1 MPLSLRR
8 LARATAGA
16 TAIALA
22 AAMACGAALAA
33 GPDQALLDA
42 ARAAQPAVVQS
53 LKDMVT
59 IESGSADMQGLARM
73 ADYTSQRLQALG
85 AKVERLPLTTSAAPM
100 VKATLTGTGKRRIML
115 IGHMD
120 TVYPAGIL
128 ASQPIREDGNRLYGP
143 GIADDKG
150 GLAVILHS
158 LEILKAQGW
167 KDYAQITVLLNPDEE
182 IGSLGSGETIATL
195 AAQHDVV
202 LSCEPNV
209 AKSVAKS
216 ESLLLAAAGTAT
228 ATMQVKGRSSHA
240 GAAPELGRNALL
252 ELAYQMQETRD
263 LAKTI
268 PGAQMNWTQA
278 RTTGPLNQIP
288 ETATAVGDV
297 RVTAGGAAQKLQA
310 ALQQKVDA
318 GHLIPD
324 TKTTIA
330 MEEGRPAFV
339 ADTRSKEL
347 AARAQQIY
355 AEMDG
360 RSLILMP
367 GTGGGTDAGFA
378 GRSGKAVVLESFGL
392 SGFGYHARDEY
403 VELDSIV
410 PRLYLMTR
418 MLQEIGKH

>member
-1 MPLSLRR
+1 MPHPLRR
-8 LARATAGA
+8 LALAAAAALTLAGHA
-16 TAIALA
+16 ALA
-22 AAMACGAALAA
+22 AAPGA
-33 GPDQALLDA
+33 PDAALLDA
-42 ARAAQPAVVQS
+42 ARAVQPAVVQS
-53 LKDMVT
+53 LKDMVS
-59 IESGSADMQGLARM
+59 IESGSANIEGLTRM
-73 ADYTSQRLQALG
+73 ADYTSRRLQALG
-85 AKVERLPLTTSAAPM
+85 AKVERLPMKTSAAPM
-100 VKATLTGTGKRRIML
+100 VKATLTGTGKRKIML

-128 ASQPIREDGNRLYGP
+128 ATQPLREDGNRLYGP

-182 IGSLGSGETIATL
+182 IGSGGSGDTIAAL

-228 ATMQVKGRSSHA
+228 ATMQVKGRASHA

-252 ELAYQMQETRD
+252 ELAYQMQQTRD
-263 LAKTI
+263 VASTV

-278 RTTGPLNQIP
+278 KTTGPLNQIP
-288 ETATAVGDV
+288 ESASAVGDV
-297 RVTAGGAAQKLQA
+297 RVTAPGAAQKLQA
-310 ALQQKVDA
+310 ALQEKVA
-318 GHLIPD
+318 SGHLIPD
-324 TKTTIA
+324 TQTSVA
-330 MEEGRPAFV
+330 MEEGRPAYV
-339 ADTRSKEL
+339 ADARSKQL

-355 AEMDG
+355 AELDN
-360 RSLILMP
+360 RSLILIP
-367 GTGGGTDAGFA
+367 GTGGGTDAGYA
-378 GRSGKAVVLESFGL
+378 GQSGKAVVLESFGL

-418 MLQEIGKH
+418 LLQDIGKQ

>member
-8 LARATAGA
+8 LARATAI
-16 TAIALA
+16 AIAA
-22 AAMACGAALAA
+22 TTACGGVLAA

-59 IESGSADMQGLARM
+59 IESGSANIQGLNRM
-73 ADYTSQRLQALG
+73 ADFTSQRLQAMG
-85 AKVERLPLTTSAAPM
+85 AKVERLSMTTSAAPM
-100 VKATLTGTGKRRIML
+100 VKATLTGTGKRKIML

-182 IGSLGSGETIATL
+182 IGSQGSGETIATL

-209 AKSVAKS
+209 AKAVAKS

-228 ATMQVKGRSSHA
+228 ATMEVKGRASHA

-252 ELAYQMQETRD
+252 ELAYQMQQTRD
-263 LAKTI
+263 LAKTV

-278 RTTGPLNQIP
+278 KTTGPLNQIP
-288 ETATAVGDV
+288 ETASAVGDV
-297 RVTAGGAAQKLQA
+297 RVTAGGAAQKLQT
-310 ALQQKVDA
+310 ALQEKVNS

-324 TKTTIA
+324 TKTSIA
-330 MEEGRPAFV
+330 MEEGRPAYV
-339 ADTRSKEL
+339 ADARSKEL

-360 RSLILMP
+360 RPLILIP

-418 MLQEIGKH
+418 ILQEIGKN

>member
-1 MPLSLRR
+1 MPLSLRH
-8 LARATAGA
+8 LAIAAAAAVACHG
-16 TAIALA
+16 ALA
-22 AAMACGAALAA
+22 AQAE
-33 GPDQALLDA
+33 PALLDA

-53 LKDMVT
+53 LKDMVS
-59 IESGSADMQGLARM
+59 IESGSANIAGLTRM
-73 ADYTSQRLQALG
+73 ADYVTQRLQAAG
-85 AKVERLPLTTSAAPM
+85 AKVERLPMTTSAAPM

-128 ASQPIREDGNRLYGP
+128 ATQPIREDGNRLYGP

-150 GLAVILHS
+150 GLAVILHA
-158 LEILKAQGW
+158 LDILKAQGW

-182 IGSLGSGETIATL
+182 IGSQGSGETIATL

-228 ATMQVKGRSSHA
+228 ATMQVKGRASHA

-252 ELAYQMQETRD
+252 ELAYQMQQTRD
-263 LAKTI
+263 TARQI
-268 PGAQMNWTQA
+268 PGAQLNWTQA

-288 ETATAVGDV
+288 ESASATGDV
-297 RVTAGGAAQKLQA
+297 RVTVGGAAQKLQA
-310 ALQQKVDA
+310 ALQEKVAA

-324 TKTTIA
+324 TQTTVA
-330 MEEGRPAFV
+330 MEEGRPAYV
-339 ADTRSKEL
+339 ADARSRQL

-355 AEMDG
+355 AELDG
-360 RSLILMP
+360 RQLILIP

-418 MLQEIGKH
+418 MLQEIGKE

>member
-1 MPLSLRR
+1 MLLSLRR
-8 LARATAGA
+8 LAGA

-22 AAMACGAALAA
+22 AATACGAALAA

-59 IESGSADMQGLARM
+59 IESGSANMQGLARM
-73 ADYTSQRLQALG
+73 ADYTSQRLQAMG
-85 AKVERLPLTTSAAPM
+85 AKMERLSMTTSAAPM
-100 VKATLTGTGKRRIML
+100 IKATLTGTGKRRIML

-209 AKSVAKS
+209 AKAVAKS

-278 RTTGPLNQIP
+278 KTTGPLNQIP
-288 ETATAVGDV
+288 ETASAVGDV
-297 RVTAGGAAQKLQA
+297 RVTASGAAQKLQT

-360 RSLILMP
+360 RSLILIP

-418 MLQEIGKH
+418 ILQEIGKN